1 MEMIEKEELV
11 DLIEKAELERMQGE
25 KDVWEKHIYLEDNS
39 VLIVGYEEEEV
50 TVKPDPEEETIK
62 NYYWYWELRDSQTWD
77 VLFENHNKVFSFC
90 ESEMG
95 TYSDQERVE
104 DVVGDI
110 DEGNVCAW
118 SEKDLIED
126 ISEDI
131 ADKVLEWLSI
141 IKKEEKIK
149 YN

>member
-1 MEMIEKEELV
+1 MIYRKELA
-11 DLIEKAELERMQGE
+11 DRIEKAELGNIQGDN
-25 KDVWEKHIYLEDNS
+25 DVWEKHIYLGDDK
-39 VLIVGYEEEEV
+39 VLIVGYEEEEPSDE
-50 TVKPDPEEETIK
+50 PDSDEEVIK

-77 VLFENHNKVFSFC
+77 VLFEDHNKIFSFC

-95 TYSDQERVE
+95 TYSDQERME

-110 DEGNVCAW
+110 DEAEVCSW

-131 ADKVLEWLSI
+131 ADKVLEWLEIS
-141 IKKEEKIK
+141 KK
-149 YN
+149 

>member
-11 DLIEKAELERMQGE
+11 DMIEKAELERMQGE

-50 TVKPDPEEETIK
+50 NVKPDPEEETIK

>member
-1 MEMIEKEELV
+1 MIEKEELV
-11 DLIEKAELERMQGE
+11 DMIEKAELERMQGD
-25 KDVWEKHIYLEDNS
+25 KDVWEKHIYLEDNG

-50 TVKPDPEEETIK
+50 NLKPDPEEETIK
-62 NYYWYWELRDSQTWD
+62 NYYWYWELRDPQTWD

-110 DEGNVCAW
+110 DEGEVCSW
-118 SEKDLIED
+118 SEKDLIKD

-131 ADKVLEWLSI
+131 ADKVLEWLTI
-141 IKKEEKIK
+141 IKKRGE
-149 YN
+149 NQDN

>member
-1 MEMIEKEELV
+1 MIEKKELV
-11 DLIEKAELERMQGE
+11 DMIEKTELERIQGD
-25 KDVWEKHIYLEDNS
+25 KDVWEKHIYLDDNN
-39 VLIVGYEEEEV
+39 VLIIGYEEEEI
-50 TVKPDPEEETIK
+50 TDKQDPEEETVK

-77 VLFENHNKVFSFC
+77 ILFENHDNVFSFC

-95 TYSDQERVE
+95 VYSDQDRME

-110 DEGNVCAW
+110 DEGEVCAW

-131 ADKVLEWLSI
+131 ADKVLEWLLTL
-141 IKKEEKIK
+141 KKDEKK
-149 YN
+149 

>member
-1 MEMIEKEELV
+1 MIEKEELV
-11 DLIEKAELERMQGE
+11 DMIEKAELERMQGD
-25 KDVWEKHIYLEDNS
+25 KDVWEKHIYLDDNN
-39 VLIVGYEEEEV
+39 VLVVGYEEEEID
-50 TVKPDPEEETIK
+50 VKPDPEEETIK
-62 NYYWYWELRDSQTWD
+62 NYYWYWELRDSKTWN

-95 TYSDQERVE
+95 TYTDQERVE

-110 DEGNVCAW
+110 DEGEVCAW

-131 ADKVLEWLSI
+131 ADKVLEWLTIMSE
-141 IKKEEKIK
+141 EEK
-149 YN
+149 

>member
-1 MEMIEKEELV
+1 MIEKEELV
-11 DLIEKAELERMQGE
+11 DMIEKAELERMQGE

-50 TVKPDPEEETIK
+50 NVKPDPEEETIK

-77 VLFENHNKVFSFC
+77 IIFENHNKVFSFC

>member
-1 MEMIEKEELV
+1 MIEKEELV
-11 DLIEKAELERMQGE
+11 DMIEKAELERMQGE

-50 TVKPDPEEETIK
+50 NVKPDPEEETIK

-131 ADKVLEWLSI
+131 SDKVLEWLSI

>member
-1 MEMIEKEELV
+1 MGIVLMIDKNELV
-11 DLIEKAELERMQGE
+11 DMIEDAELEKIQGE
-25 KDVWEKHIYLEDNS
+25 KDVWEKHIYLDNDN
-39 VLIVGYEEEEV
+39 VLIVGYQEEEA
-50 TVKPDPEEETIK
+50 TDKQDPEEETIK

-77 VLFENHNKVFSFC
+77 VIFENHDQKFSFC

-95 TYSDQERVE
+95 TYSDQDRIE

-110 DEGNVCAW
+110 DEAEVCGW

-131 ADKVLEWLSI
+131 AERVLNWLAT
-141 IKKEEKIK
+141 IKKED
-149 YN
+149 

>member
-1 MEMIEKEELV
+1 MIDKNELV
-11 DLIEKAELERMQGE
+11 DMIEDAELEKIQGE
-25 KDVWEKHIYLEDNS
+25 KDVWEKHIYLDNDN
-39 VLIVGYEEEEV
+39 VLIVGYQEEEA
-50 TVKPDPEEETIK
+50 TDKQDPEEETIK

-77 VLFENHNKVFSFC
+77 VIFENHDQKFSFC

-95 TYSDQERVE
+95 TYSDQDRIE

-110 DEGNVCAW
+110 DEAEVCGW

-131 ADKVLEWLSI
+131 AERVLNWLAT
-141 IKKEEKIK
+141 IKKED
-149 YN
+149 

>member
-1 MEMIEKEELV
+1 MIDKEELV
-11 DLIEKAELERMQGE
+11 DMIEKAELERMQGD
-25 KDVWEKHIYLEDNS
+25 KDVWEKHIYLDDNN
-39 VLIVGYEEEEV
+39 VLVIGYEEEEV
-50 TVKPDPEEETIK
+50 NVKPDPEEEIIK

-77 VLFENHNKVFSFC
+77 VLFENHDKVFSFC

>member
-1 MEMIEKEELV
+1 MIGKKELV
-11 DLIEKAELERMQGE
+11 DMIENSELERVPGY
-25 KDVWEKHIYLEDNS
+25 KDLWEKHIYLDDNNL
-39 VLIVGYEEEEV
+39 LIVGYEEEEA
-50 TVKPDPEEETIK
+50 TDKQDPKEETIK

-77 VLFENHNKVFSFC
+77 VIFEDHDKKFSFC

-95 TYSDQERVE
+95 TYSDQDRIE

-110 DEGNVCAW
+110 DEAEVCAW

-131 ADKVLEWLSI
+131 ADKVLEWL
-141 IKKEEKIK
+141 KTLKEK
-149 YN
+149 

>member
-1 MEMIEKEELV
+1 MIEKEELV
-11 DLIEKAELERMQGE
+11 DMIEKAELERMQGE

-50 TVKPDPEEETIK
+50 NVKPDPEEETIK

>member
-1 MEMIEKEELV
+1 
-11 DLIEKAELERMQGE
+11 
-25 KDVWEKHIYLEDNS
+25 
-39 VLIVGYEEEEV
+39 
-50 TVKPDPEEETIK
+50 
-62 NYYWYWELRDSQTWD
+62 
-77 VLFENHNKVFSFC
+77 
-90 ESEMG
+90 MG

-110 DEGNVCAW
+110 DEGNVCGW